1 MVRRYGRG
9 IALTLLVLATWV
21 GLRKIGWEG
30 FERAWQN
37 SGQHGATLGIVFALA
52 ALDVALSGTV
62 WRQVYRRLGI
72 ALSAGSAFWVYLAGY
87 AGLLVPAQLGR
98 LIRPDAM
105 SRLSQRPF
113 SRCVRAEAAALLLN
127 LIAVCGLL
135 VGLIAYALLP
145 IAAVPVALVSVAV
158 ALYVIEQLSGRLLP
172 AWGLPPRFWWSGP
185 IAALVGVQMLAW
197 VAHGLGLRAV
207 LAQTMPDVNAWEP
220 VLHATLA
227 ALGGAVSGVPGGVG
241 VTEWLLGGSLTLLHV
256 PEQELVVSV
265 AVFRAGSQWA
275 WLPIGWIALA
285 ALRRRSGHSA
295 EHVPEVL
302 SAAGDEVA

>member
-72 ALSAGSAFWVYLAGY
+72 GLSSGTAFWVYLAGY

-98 LIRPDAM
+98 LIRPEAM
-105 SRLSQRPF
+105 SRLSERPF
-113 SRCVRAEAAALLLN
+113 ALCVRAEAAALLVN
-127 LIAVCGLL
+127 LIGVGGLL
-135 VGLIAYALLP
+135 VGLIAYALQPL
-145 IAAVPVALVSVAV
+145 AALPVAVGSVGV
-158 ALYVIEQLSGRLLP
+158 VLYALERLSGRLVP
-172 AWGLPPRFWWSGP
+172 AWGLPAGFWWNGAT
-185 IAALVGVQMLAW
+185 AALVGVQMLAW
-197 VAHGLGLRAV
+197 TAHGLGLRAV
-207 LAQTMPDVNAWEP
+207 LAQSMPDVSAWEP

-227 ALGGAVSGVPGGVG
+227 
-241 VTEWLLGGSLTLLHV
+241 
-256 PEQELVVSV
+256 
-265 AVFRAGSQWA
+265 
-275 WLPIGWIALA
+275 
-285 ALRRRSGHSA
+285 
-295 EHVPEVL
+295 
-302 SAAGDEVA
+302 